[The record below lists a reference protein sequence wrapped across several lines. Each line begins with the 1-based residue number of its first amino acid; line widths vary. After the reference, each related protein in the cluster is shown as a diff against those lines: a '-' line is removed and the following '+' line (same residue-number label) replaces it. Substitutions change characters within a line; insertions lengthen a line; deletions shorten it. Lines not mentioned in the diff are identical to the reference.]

1 MNSVP
6 SYIVRKGHNWAFLT
20 LLTTAVF
27 TSTIYCQRL
36 NVAFI
41 LEPYTAFGGEKLTAL
56 IVTFK
61 IRSKF
66 VFCLPLTKYIIPKA

>member
-27 TSTIYCQRL
+27 TSTISCQRL
-36 NVAFI
+36 HVAFI
-41 LEPYTAFGGEKLTAL
+41 LGPYTAFGGEKLTAL
-56 IVTFK
+56 IVNDINTKQICF
-61 IRSKF
+61 
-66 VFCLPLTKYIIPKA
+66 LLTVN